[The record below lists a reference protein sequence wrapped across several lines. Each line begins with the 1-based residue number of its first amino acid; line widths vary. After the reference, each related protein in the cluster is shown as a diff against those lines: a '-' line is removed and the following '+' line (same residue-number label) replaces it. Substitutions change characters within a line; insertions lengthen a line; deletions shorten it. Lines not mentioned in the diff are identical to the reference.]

1 MLLKLRP
8 NAIAMETSNRI
19 RGQLELQ
26 LSQRIHA
33 LYRTHLEHQPTEVVC
48 QLFDN
53 KVAIILENSVT
64 RPVQILVE
72 RNQPELAEQVRSN
85 LYKAL
90 EPQLKALIQEV
101 LGVPVIDLLS
111 DAKLDSGRT
120 GTIAV
125 LAETPNV
132 RDPATPEMASEDGA
146 E

>member
-1 MLLKLRP
+1 
-8 NAIAMETSNRI
+8 METSNPI
-19 RGQLELQ
+19 RGQLELK
-26 LSQRIHA
+26 LSQRIQA

-48 QLFDN
+48 QIFDN

-64 RPVQILVE
+64 RPVQLLVE
-72 RNQPELAEQVRSN
+72 RNQQELAEKVRFN
-85 LYKAL
+85 LYKTL
-90 EPQLKALIQEV
+90 EPQLKTIIQEV

-111 DAKLDSGRT
+111 DAKLDSGRS

-132 RDPATPEMASEDGA
+132 RDLARPETASEDGA

>member
-1 MLLKLRP
+1 
-8 NAIAMETSNRI
+8 METPNPI
-19 RGQLELQ
+19 RGQLELT
-26 LSQRIHA
+26 LSQRIQA

-64 RPVQILVE
+64 RPVQLLVE
-72 RNQPELAEQVRSN
+72 QNQQELAEKVRSN

-90 EPQLKALIQEV
+90 EPQLKAIIQEV
-101 LGVPVIDLLS
+101 LGVSVIDLLS

-120 GTIAV
+120 GAIAV

-132 RDPATPEMASEDGA
+132 RDLATPETAAEDDA
-146 E
+146 K